1 MLGQDFDL
9 YLADLGL
16 VHRDDHDACSFID
29 SESSELVNQ
38 NDPTFPSKKA
48 PSNLDV
54 MPHLPGEA
62 YKSTKPSADKESCIE
77 VDEHRNKP
85 LDGDDKKDEV
95 YKSPSSN
102 NFYGGLNFEYSDDF
116 CPTYFSFN
124 DVELLI
130 A

>member
-1 MLGQDFDL
+1 MFGQDFDL
-9 YLADLGL
+9 YLSDLGL
-16 VHRDDHDACSFID
+16 VHQDDHDACSFID
-29 SESSELVNQ
+29 SEISELVNQ
-38 NDPTFPSKKA
+38 NDPTFPIEKA
-48 PSNLDV
+48 PSNLDA

-77 VDEHRNKP
+77 ADEHRDKP
-85 LDGDDKKDEV
+85 LDGGDKKDEV
-95 YKSPSSN
+95 YKSPSAN

-124 DVELLI
+124 DVQLLI